1 MVTQVLY
8 FIFLQVKEVIVDDF
22 NILSR
27 AYVYWEEMTKH
38 EIENSGR
45 FEVEMTIAF
54 RKLRD
59 ILLRVMCSV
68 HELHNEG
75 SCSVMPYY
83 EKNLYRA
90 QRFERD
96 YEVAVSTTNILKF
109 MSTRYSKLI

>member
-1 MVTQVLY
+1 M
-8 FIFLQVKEVIVDDF
+8 IVDDF

-45 FEVEMTIAF
+45 FEVEMLIAF

-59 ILLRVMCSV
+59 ILRIMCSV
-68 HELHNEG
+68 HELQNEG

-83 EKNLYRA
+83 ENNLYKA

-96 YEVAVSTTNILKF
+96 YDVAVSTTNILKL
-109 MSTRYSKLI
+109 MSTRYSNILSHYHS